1 MKKFEVIA
9 KNKKS
14 ENDFFFFFFFWDELE
29 IPELTLFTAS
39 GCPWSPPIRA
49 PPPKNIP

>member
-14 ENDFFFFFFFWDELE
+14 ENDFFFLGDELE